1 MNTNYTLLKTTV
13 VALFFSYTSWSQATI
28 AQWNFNGTSATEV
41 AGGGTSPLP
50 VSGSGTIGLVGVV
63 STSTPPFATGLG
75 NTANPAPSSDPIPT
89 NPTNFAWAI
98 TNYPTLGIGNKQSG
112 IQVNVNTVGY
122 ADITFKFDQRLS
134 NKAGNTYV
142 VQYTADRTIGNPVWV
157 DAQTFT
163 FTPAETGTGD
173 LWYNLRTVDLSA
185 VSALNNNANVAFRVV
200 ASFDL
205 ITGDYLASKS
215 TSTYDG
221 LGVTRFDMVTVS
233 AATTLGTTSFESA
246 KNNFKMFPNP
256 SNKEMVQF
264 NVAQDVS
271 VFDILGKLILKAK
284 NTTTIDT
291 KSFRSGVYVV
301 KTKSGITRKLIVR

>member
-41 AGGGTSPLP
+41 AGGATSPQ
-50 VSGSGTIGLVGVV
+50 VSLGAGTAQLVGAATATFASGNTTAGTIETEI
-63 STSTPPFATGLG
+63 TSPP
-75 NTANPAPSSDPIPT
+75 
-89 NPTNFAWAI
+89 NFAW
-98 TNYPTLGIGNKQSG
+98 NSSGYPAAGVGSKTTGVQF
-112 IQVNVNTVGY
+112 NVSTVGQ
-122 ADITFKFDQRLS
+122 AGIVFKFEQRLS
-134 NKAGNTYV
+134 NTSSNTYV
-142 VQYTADRTIGNPVWV
+142 AQYTTDRTASSPEWI

-163 FTPAETGTGD
+163 FEPAATGTGD
-173 LWYNLRTVDLSA
+173 TWYNSDLRTVD
-185 VSALNNNANVAFRVV
+185 VSSIAALDNNANVAFRVV
-200 ASFDL
+200 SAFDL
-205 ITGDYLASKS
+205 VSGDYKASRS
-215 TSTYDG
+215 TSTYAG
-221 LGVTRFDMVTVS
+221 GTVRYDMVTIMS
-233 AATTLGTTSFESA
+233 NTTLGTTAFESA

-284 NTTTIDT
+284 NTTTLDT